1 MGVACQAGQEGAVI
15 AGRAAED
22 IVFDLCE
29 PVNER
34 SGYLTA
40 GNAFDDG
47 RIGIEREA
55 SVLVK
60 RQGKLGL
67 YKMVGD
73 KVFLPQGEPRKAAQ

>member
-1 MGVACQAGQEGAVI
+1 MGVAWQAGQEGAGI
-15 AGRAAED
+15 AGRAVED
-22 IVFDLCE
+22 IVFNFGE
-29 PVNER
+29 PVGER
-34 SGYLTA
+34 SG
-40 GNAFDDG
+40 GIPPCKVFDHC